1 MDVTGVAAMADRPV
15 DELSGGELQRVWLA
29 TCLAQDTPVLL
40 LDEPTTFL
48 DLRYQVEILD
58 LVRDLADDHGVA
70 VGVVLHDLNQAA
82 AVADEVV
89 LLQQGRVRATGTP
102 ATVFTEDAL
111 TETYGI
117 RIEVTTDPRQRTGH
131 HPPGR
136 AAPRSAPWSEH
147 PHPQQRKTAMTRTRF
162 TALIAV
168 VAALTLG
175 ACGTTENAAAPD
187 TSASA
192 AGGPVTVTDS
202 RGKEI
207 TLKAPATKVV
217 GLEWGEVEMLVSLG
231 VMPVGVADPKG
242 YGTWV
247 TSAKLDPGVKDVGTR
262 GEPSVDSI
270 VALQPDLVVM
280 EDDRGANIVSQ
291 LEKFVPVVVAKGSD
305 ATDNLGR
312 MRTDLNM
319 IAKAV
324 GKTTEA
330 EKLLDRL
337 RRRHR
342 RRQEEDRRR
351 RAPPA
356 TVRHRRRLEGGQH
369 RQHPDVR
376 HGRAGLPARHP
387 ARPHQR
393 LDRQGR

>member
-1 MDVTGVAAMADRPV
+1 
-15 DELSGGELQRVWLA
+15 
-29 TCLAQDTPVLL
+29 
-40 LDEPTTFL
+40 
-48 DLRYQVEILD
+48 
-58 LVRDLADDHGVA
+58 
-70 VGVVLHDLNQAA
+70 
-82 AVADEVV
+82 
-89 LLQQGRVRATGTP
+89 
-102 ATVFTEDAL
+102 
-111 TETYGI
+111 
-117 RIEVTTDPRQRTGH
+117 
-131 HPPGR
+131 
-136 AAPRSAPWSEH
+136 
-147 PHPQQRKTAMTRTRF
+147 MTRTRF
-162 TALIAV
+162 TALLAV
-168 VAALTLG
+168 VAALTLS
-175 ACGTTENAAAPD
+175 ACGTTENAASPE

-192 AGGPVTVTDS
+192 ASGPVTLTDS

-280 EDDRGANIVSQ
+280 EDDRGANMVSQ

-312 MRTDLNM
+312 MRNDLNM

-330 EKLLDRL
+330 EKLLADFDAAIADGKKKIADAGAAGRPFAIADGWK
-337 RRRHR
+337 
-342 RRQEEDRRR
+342 EGS
-351 RAPPA
+351 
-356 TVRHRRRLEGGQH
+356 TVSIRMFGKGALVSQIGIQLGLTNAWTGKTDEAWGLGQTDVEGMTVLKDPNMHLFYNASDGD
-369 RQHPDVR
+369 DVFAD
-376 HGRAGLPARHP
+376 GLAGNAIWKSLPFV
-387 ARPHQR
+387 
-393 LDRQGR
+393 RQGNLHKMPNGIWTFGGPLSGKQYIDELVKTYTV